1 MTCVRLR
8 MARRMELSVVEREIA
23 VAYAG
28 DVSVSSFLREGHGD
42 DGGVR

>member
-1 MTCVRLR
+1 

-28 DVSVSSFLREGHGD
+28 DISVSSFLRKDYRD
-42 DGGVR
+42 DEGVR